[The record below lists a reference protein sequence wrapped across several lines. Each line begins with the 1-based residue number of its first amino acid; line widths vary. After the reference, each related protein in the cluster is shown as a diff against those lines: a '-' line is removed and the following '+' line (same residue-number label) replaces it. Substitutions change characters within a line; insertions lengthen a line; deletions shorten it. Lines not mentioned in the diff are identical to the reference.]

1 MDGRKNLNGLEQP
14 ETAGLP
20 KARVKQPSKFSWI
33 WLVPIIAAIVA
44 GWLVFQNL
52 KKIGPTITIEF
63 RDGNGLVANQ
73 TIVRYKGVR
82 IGNVRSVDLT
92 KDLQRVAVTVRLDR
106 SAGAFARAGTVFWVV
121 RPEVGASGF
130 QGLETIVS
138 GPYIQGQPAGNGP
151 AQKSFIG
158 VEEPPILPSAE
169 GGMEF
174 VLQSPSVGSLAH
186 GSPVYYRGVEVGSV
200 QYLGLGKN
208 SATVDVH
215 ILIKTKF
222 VPLVR
227 TDSIFWNAGGIN
239 VDLRF
244 LGVSISAENFR
255 SVVIGGVAFATPN
268 EAGEQ
273 APAGALF
280 PLHDKVENKWLGWAP
295 SIALTNATVAV
306 PVAGPISPLNVHE

>member
-1 MDGRKNLNGLEQP
+1 MDGRKNLNGLEK
-14 ETAGLP
+14 TDTVGFP
-20 KARVKQPSKFSWI
+20 KARLKKTSRFSWV
-33 WLVPIIAAIVA
+33 WLVPVVAAVVA

-52 KKIGPTITIEF
+52 KKLGPTIAIEF

-73 TIVRYKGVR
+73 TIVRYRGVR
-82 IGNVRSVDLT
+82 IGNVRSVGLT
-92 KDLQRVAVTVRLDR
+92 KDLQRVVVQVRLDR
-106 SAGAFARAGTVFWVV
+106 SATAFARAGTIFWVV

-151 AQKSFIG
+151 VQKSFIG
-158 VEEPPILPSAE
+158 VEEAPILPSTE
-169 GGMEF
+169 GGTEF

-208 SATVDVH
+208 STTVDVH

-222 VPLVR
+222 APLVR

-239 VDLRF
+239 VDLRL
-244 LGVSISAENFR
+244 LGISISAENFK
-255 SVVIGGVAFATPN
+255 SVIIGGVAFATPD
-268 EAGEQ
+268 EVGEQ
-273 APAGALF
+273 APAGTVF
-280 PLHDKVENKWLGWAP
+280 PLHDKVENKWLSWVPA
-295 SIALTNATVAV
+295 IAITNATVTV
-306 PVAGPISPLNVHE
+306 PVTGPISPLHINE